1 MTWLLYLYPPRWRRR
16 YGAELGD
23 LIAARPFS
31 IGGALDLL
39 AGAIDAWI
47 HPELVAPATSESKGE
62 VVMIARALHL
72 KCAGYGPDITSSD
85 KRKSA
90 AVVVGGALVLTLLW
104 LWAQWQ
110 LPRSPYVDAVA
121 PMAFLAP
128 FLLSL
133 RYTSLKGRSARAQ
146 TVLIVG
152 LGAALAAFFLLVGWV
167 GANVI

>member
-1 MTWLLYLYPPRWRRR
+1 MTWLLNLYPPRWRHR
-16 YGAELGD
+16 YGAELGE
-23 LIAARPFS
+23 LIATRPFS

-47 HPELVAPATSESKGE
+47 HPELVAPVTSESKGE
-62 VVMIARALHL
+62 TVMVARALHL

-90 AVVVGGALVLTLLW
+90 GVMVGGALVFALLW
-104 LWAQWQ
+104 LGAQWQ
-110 LPRSPYVDAVA
+110 FPRNAYVDAVA
-121 PMAFLAP
+121 PMAFFLP
-128 FLLSL
+128 FLLGL

-152 LGAALAAFFLLVGWV
+152 LGAVLAALFLLVGWI
-167 GANVI
+167 GTKI